1 MLRVLPGVR
10 KGVETHIQVS
20 GLRFQCSL
28 HLTIHLLRFR
38 SSLSL
43 RCKLAIVFFFF
54 FFFNAIVL
62 FIPEPWFLHNGEKQS
77 WTMFLPKAGSGI
89 IGEPCG
95 NGRTF
100 QCGIYLPLPPSP
112 DPRLLNPAPCPLA
125 WPLSG
130 TVTPLPL
137 PVLHWATHR
146 CVPCHS
152 NVIGMLQACSGM
164 FKAWPFPLGCLCHT
178 GQVASGP
185 GHPHAVFS
193 SGAEWRRCLVPQPQ
207 SLVRKKLKAT
217 QFWLI
222 SL

>member
-1 MLRVLPGVR
+1 MEL
-10 KGVETHIQVS
+10 
-20 GLRFQCSL
+20 
-28 HLTIHLLRFR
+28 
-38 SSLSL
+38 
-43 RCKLAIVFFFF
+43 
-54 FFFNAIVL
+54 
-62 FIPEPWFLHNGEKQS
+62 WFLRNGEKQS
-77 WTMFLPKAGSGI
+77 WTMLLPKAGSGI

-100 QCGIYLPLPPSP
+100 QCDIYLPLPPSP

-125 WPLSG
+125 WPLPR
-130 TVTPLPL
+130 TVTPPPL
-137 PVLHWATHR
+137 STSHPLGYPPLCPMSQQV
-146 CVPCHS
+146 V
-152 NVIGMLQACSGM
+152 GMLQACSGM
-164 FKAWPFPLGCLCHT
+164 FQAWPFPLGCLCHT

-193 SGAEWRRCLVPQPQ
+193 SGAEWRRCLVPPPQ

>member
-28 HLTIHLLRFR
+28 HLTIHPLRFR

-54 FFFNAIVL
+54 NAIVL
-62 FIPEPWFLHNGEKQS
+62 FISEPWFLHNGEKQS

-130 TVTPLPL
+130 TVTPTPLSTSPPLGYPPLCPMSQQCCRHVASVFRHVSGMAISTWL
-137 PVLHWATHR
+137 PVPHR
-146 CVPCHS
+146 
-152 NVIGMLQACSGM
+152 SGGE
-164 FKAWPFPLGCLCHT
+164 WPRPPL
-178 GQVASGP
+178 
-185 GHPHAVFS
+185 
-193 SGAEWRRCLVPQPQ
+193 RRV
-207 SLVRKKLKAT
+207 
-217 QFWLI
+217 
-222 SL
+222 